1 MVEEITENVFK
12 EKIASGNVVVDFFAQ
27 WCGPCRMLSP
37 VIDELAKEIS
47 NYSFYKLNVDEAEN
61 IAMEYG
67 IMSIPTILIFKD
79 GNLVNKLVGLRSKS
93 ELINEL
99 K

>member
-1 MVEEITENVFK
+1 MVEEITENFFK

-37 VIDELAKEIS
+37 VIDELAKEIN
-47 NYSFYKLNVDEAEN
+47 NYFFYKLNVDEAEN